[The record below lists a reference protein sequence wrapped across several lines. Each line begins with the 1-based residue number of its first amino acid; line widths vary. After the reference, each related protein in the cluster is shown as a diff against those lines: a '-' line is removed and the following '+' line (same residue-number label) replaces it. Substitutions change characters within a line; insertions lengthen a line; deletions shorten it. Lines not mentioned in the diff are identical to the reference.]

1 MEDMPERDRLPN
13 NMMKVPEVYS
23 LYCQSSYR
31 EGERRE
37 GEEGG
42 RGRGEKGMKREG
54 GEEGR
59 RRRRMYICYIVTMS
73 LCLCSDV
80 KKN

>member
-1 MEDMPERDRLPN
+1 MQRGGGG
-13 NMMKVPEVYS
+13 K
-23 LYCQSSYR
+23 
-31 EGERRE
+31 GERRE

-42 RGRGEKGMKREG
+42 RGRGEKGKKREG

-59 RRRRMYICYIVTMS
+59 RRRRVHIHCIVTMS

-80 KKN
+80 KI